1 MPEQDVTIAAE
12 AIEGSGA
19 PAAPIR
25 KTIEAWESEKGTPT
39 WLRAAARAL
48 NRWPRGRELLE
59 QEFDDGVKAA
69 SELAIR

>member
-1 MPEQDVTIAAE
+1 MPEQDATIAEE
-12 AIEGSGA
+12 AIAGSGT
-19 PAAPIR
+19 PAAR
-25 KTIEAWESEKGTPT
+25 KTIEAWESEKDTPT

-69 SELAIR
+69 IDLALR